1 MKLTISIKTIRMALA
16 GLAVLSMSACEGL
29 LPDNKVDLD
38 LTDKN
43 ASQAYT
49 NLKSQGMM
57 LYDYLPT
64 GYNRIDGAMLAAA
77 TDEADHAP
85 IGSDIEKFQLGTW
98 NAVTNPDNN
107 WSDCYRAI
115 RLSALFLQNSENYE
129 TIILR
134 DTSTASKLNTYKT
147 QCADLKALRAE
158 ARILNAYMYF
168 ELLKRFGGVPLIDK
182 LYSLESHP
190 DMERSTYDQVV
201 THIVGEIDDV
211 LDNDELEDDWYA
223 YDQKQYG
230 RFTQG
235 AALALK
241 SRILLY
247 RASPQN
253 NPSGDTERWKEAA
266 QAAHDLI
273 ELSKY
278 TLEGNYGNLFSGT
291 TSHQSKEVILAYM
304 TGANN
309 TPETDN
315 YPISTNGGKTG
326 TCPSANLVDAYENA
340 GGTPFDWNSLTPG
353 DDPYAG
359 RDPRLQYSIVVND
372 SQWNG
377 RTMQCYDGGADGS
390 GVMQA
395 TTTGYYL
402 KKFLTDG
409 LDLEKNQT
417 SVHSWIL
424 FRYAEILLNEAEAKA
439 ELGEMDQTVW
449 NKTIRPLRER
459 SGVSGAMPATADPY
473 LASYY
478 DGVTDKWILECRRER
493 SIELYMENTRRD
505 DLMRWR
511 MGHKL
516 TVEFAGI
523 HIPEL
528 GKPFDMNGDGKNDLC
543 FYSKSHP
550 KSGSN
555 QTGVS
560 YVEVTAE
567 EGDNVTTY
575 SVNKDNCL
583 VYILDREWADYK
595 YLYPVPKNALDINPN
610 LRPQNPGWD
619 D

>member
-326 TCPSANLVDAYENA
+326 TCPSANLVDSYENA
-340 GGTPFDWNSLTPG
+340 DGTPFDWNSLTPG

-359 RDPRLQYSIVVND
+359 RDPRLQYSIAVND

-390 GVMQA
+390 GVTQA

-424 FRYAEILLNEAEAKA
+424 FRYAEILLNYAEAMNEA
-439 ELGEMDQTVW
+439 YGPDT
-449 NKTIRPLRER
+449 
-459 SGVSGAMPATADPY
+459 DP
-473 LASYY
+473 
-478 DGVTDKWILECRRER
+478 
-493 SIELYMENTRRD
+493 
-505 DLMRWR
+505 
-511 MGHKL
+511 
-516 TVEFAGI
+516 F
-523 HIPEL
+523 
-528 GKPFDMNGDGKNDLC
+528 GDGKTARWAVNEVRGRVGMPPVTASDETEMRNRIKHERRIELA
-543 FYSKSHP
+543 FEDHRFWDVRRWGKADAESALGVPVK
-550 KSGSN
+550 
-555 QTGVS
+555 GVS
-560 YVEVTAE
+560 ITKTET
-567 EGDNVTTY
+567 GFTY
-575 SVNKDNCL
+575 ATKIVGTRTFQEKMM
-583 VYILDREWADYK
+583 
-595 YLYPVPKNALDINPN
+595 LYPIPQSEI
-610 LRPQNPGWD
+610 LRSAGKIKQNPGW
-619 D
+619 

>member
-340 GGTPFDWNSLTPG
+340 DGTPFDWNSLTPG

-424 FRYAEILLNEAEAKA
+424 FRYAEILLNYAEAMNEA
-439 ELGEMDQTVW
+439 YGPDT
-449 NKTIRPLRER
+449 
-459 SGVSGAMPATADPY
+459 DP
-473 LASYY
+473 
-478 DGVTDKWILECRRER
+478 
-493 SIELYMENTRRD
+493 
-505 DLMRWR
+505 
-511 MGHKL
+511 
-516 TVEFAGI
+516 F
-523 HIPEL
+523 
-528 GKPFDMNGDGKNDLC
+528 GDGKTARWAVNEVRGRVGMPPVTASDETEMRNRIKHERRIELA
-543 FYSKSHP
+543 FEDHRFWDVRRWGKADAESALGVPVK
-550 KSGSN
+550 
-555 QTGVS
+555 GVS
-560 YVEVTAE
+560 ITKTET
-567 EGDNVTTY
+567 GFTY
-575 SVNKDNCL
+575 ATKIVGTRTFQEKMM
-583 VYILDREWADYK
+583 
-595 YLYPVPKNALDINPN
+595 LYPIPQSEI
-610 LRPQNPGWD
+610 LRSAGKIEQNPGW
-619 D
+619 

>member
-1 MKLTISIKTIRMALA
+1 MKLTIFTKTIRAALP
-16 GLAVLSMSACEGL
+16 GLAVFSLFACEGL

-43 ASQAYT
+43 VSQAYA
-49 NLKSQGMM
+49 NLRDQGMA
-57 LYDYLPT
+57 LYDYLPA

-107 WSDCYRAI
+107 WGDCYRAI

-129 TIILR
+129 EIILR
-134 DTSTASKLNTYKT
+134 DTSTASKLNNYKT

-158 ARILNAYMYF
+158 ARVLNAYMYF
-168 ELLKRFGGVPLIDK
+168 ELLKRFGGVPLTDK

-190 DMERSTYDQVV
+190 DLERSTYDQVV
-201 THIVGEIDDV
+201 KHIVGEIDEV
-211 LDNDELEDDWYA
+211 LDNDELRDDWYA
-223 YDQKQYG
+223 YDQKLYG

-247 RASPQN
+247 WASPQN
-253 NPSGDTERWKEAA
+253 NPTDDQERWEEAA

-273 ELSKY
+273 ELTKY
-278 TLEGNYGNLFSGT
+278 SLEGNYGNLFSGT

-340 GGTPFDWNSLTPG
+340 DGTPFDWNSLAPG
-353 DDPYAG
+353 ADPYAD
-359 RDPRLQYSIVVND
+359 RDPRLQYSVVVNN

-377 RTMQCYDGGADGS
+377 RTMQCYDGGTDGS
-390 GVMQA
+390 GVTQA

-424 FRYAEILLNEAEAKA
+424 FRYAEILLNYAEAMNEA
-439 ELGEMDQTVW
+439 YGPD
-449 NKTIRPLRER
+449 
-459 SGVSGAMPATADPY
+459 ADP
-473 LASYY
+473 
-478 DGVTDKWILECRRER
+478 
-493 SIELYMENTRRD
+493 
-505 DLMRWR
+505 
-511 MGHKL
+511 
-516 TVEFAGI
+516 F
-523 HIPEL
+523 
-528 GKPFDMNGDGKNDLC
+528 GDGKTARWAVNEVRGRVGMPSVAASDKTEMRGRIKHERRIELA
-543 FYSKSHP
+543 FEDHRFWDVRRWGKADAESALKAPIMGVSIT
-550 KSGSN
+550 KT
-555 QTGVS
+555 QTGF
-560 YVEVTAE
+560 
-567 EGDNVTTY
+567 TY
-575 SVNKDNCL
+575 AAKTVGSRTFQEKMM
-583 VYILDREWADYK
+583 
-595 YLYPVPKNALDINPN
+595 LYPIPQSEI
-610 LRPQNPGWD
+610 LRSAGKIKQNPGW
-619 D
+619 

>member
-340 GGTPFDWNSLTPG
+340 DGTPFDWNSLTPG

-424 FRYAEILLNEAEAKA
+424 FRYAEILLNYAEAMNEA
-439 ELGEMDQTVW
+439 YGPDT
-449 NKTIRPLRER
+449 
-459 SGVSGAMPATADPY
+459 DP
-473 LASYY
+473 
-478 DGVTDKWILECRRER
+478 
-493 SIELYMENTRRD
+493 
-505 DLMRWR
+505 
-511 MGHKL
+511 
-516 TVEFAGI
+516 F
-523 HIPEL
+523 
-528 GKPFDMNGDGKNDLC
+528 GDGKTARWAVNEVRGRVGMPPVTASDETEMRNRIKHESRIELA
-543 FYSKSHP
+543 FEDHRFWDVRRWGKADAESALGVPVK
-550 KSGSN
+550 
-555 QTGVS
+555 GVS
-560 YVEVTAE
+560 ITKTET
-567 EGDNVTTY
+567 GFTY
-575 SVNKDNCL
+575 ATKIVGTRTFQEKMM
-583 VYILDREWADYK
+583 
-595 YLYPVPKNALDINPN
+595 LYPIPQSEI
-610 LRPQNPGWD
+610 LRSAGKIEQNPGW
-619 D
+619 

>member
-64 GYNRIDGAMLAAA
+64 GYTR
-77 TDEADHAP
+77 

-253 NPSGDTERWKEAA
+253 NPSGDTERWKEAL
-266 QAAHDLI
+266 QIHTGRQLRQSVFRYDL
-273 ELSKY
+273 
-278 TLEGNYGNLFSGT
+278 
-291 TSHQSKEVILAYM
+291 A
-304 TGANN
+304 
-309 TPETDN
+309 PEQR
-315 YPISTNGGKTG
+315 G
-326 TCPSANLVDAYENA
+326 
-340 GGTPFDWNSLTPG
+340 
-353 DDPYAG
+353 
-359 RDPRLQYSIVVND
+359 DPRLHDRCEQHAR
-372 SQWNG
+372 NG
-377 RTMQCYDGGADGS
+377 QLSHLHERRQDRNLSFGQSGG
-390 GVMQA
+390 
-395 TTTGYYL
+395 
-402 KKFLTDG
+402 
-409 LDLEKNQT
+409 
-417 SVHSWIL
+417 
-424 FRYAEILLNEAEAKA
+424 LL
-439 ELGEMDQTVW
+439 
-449 NKTIRPLRER
+449 
-459 SGVSGAMPATADPY
+459 
-473 LASYY
+473 
-478 DGVTDKWILECRRER
+478 
-493 SIELYMENTRRD
+493 
-505 DLMRWR
+505 
-511 MGHKL
+511 
-516 TVEFAGI
+516 
-523 HIPEL
+523 
-528 GKPFDMNGDGKNDLC
+528 
-543 FYSKSHP
+543 
-550 KSGSN
+550 
-555 QTGVS
+555 
-560 YVEVTAE
+560 
-567 EGDNVTTY
+567 
-575 SVNKDNCL
+575 
-583 VYILDREWADYK
+583 
-595 YLYPVPKNALDINPN
+595 
-610 LRPQNPGWD
+610 
-619 D
+619 

>member
-340 GGTPFDWNSLTPG
+340 DGTPFDWNSLTPG

-395 TTTGYYL
+395 TTTG
-402 KKFLTDG
+402 
-409 LDLEKNQT
+409 
-417 SVHSWIL
+417 
-424 FRYAEILLNEAEAKA
+424 
-439 ELGEMDQTVW
+439 
-449 NKTIRPLRER
+449 
-459 SGVSGAMPATADPY
+459 
-473 LASYY
+473 
-478 DGVTDKWILECRRER
+478 
-493 SIELYMENTRRD
+493 
-505 DLMRWR
+505 
-511 MGHKL
+511 
-516 TVEFAGI
+516 
-523 HIPEL
+523 
-528 GKPFDMNGDGKNDLC
+528 
-543 FYSKSHP
+543 
-550 KSGSN
+550 
-555 QTGVS
+555 
-560 YVEVTAE
+560 
-567 EGDNVTTY
+567 
-575 SVNKDNCL
+575 
-583 VYILDREWADYK
+583 
-595 YLYPVPKNALDINPN
+595 
-610 LRPQNPGWD
+610 
-619 D
+619 

>member
-340 GGTPFDWNSLTPG
+340 DGTPFDWNSLTPG

-390 GVMQA
+390 GVTQA

-424 FRYAEILLNEAEAKA
+424 FRYAEILLNYAEAMNEA
-439 ELGEMDQTVW
+439 YGPDT
-449 NKTIRPLRER
+449 
-459 SGVSGAMPATADPY
+459 DP
-473 LASYY
+473 
-478 DGVTDKWILECRRER
+478 
-493 SIELYMENTRRD
+493 
-505 DLMRWR
+505 
-511 MGHKL
+511 
-516 TVEFAGI
+516 F
-523 HIPEL
+523 
-528 GKPFDMNGDGKNDLC
+528 GDGKTARWAVNEVRGRVGMPARNGIGRDGDAQPDQTRTPDRTGLRRPSVLGRAALGQGRCRIRPGSARQGCKHHENRNRVHLCNQNRRDPHVPGKNDALSDS
-543 FYSKSHP
+543 SKRDSP
-550 KSGSN
+550 VCRKNRAESGL
-555 QTGVS
+555 
-560 YVEVTAE
+560 VTP
-567 EGDNVTTY
+567 
-575 SVNKDNCL
+575 
-583 VYILDREWADYK
+583 YK
-595 YLYPVPKNALDINPN
+595 
-610 LRPQNPGWD
+610 
-619 D
+619 

>member
-1 MKLTISIKTIRMALA
+1 MKLTIFTKTIRAALP
-16 GLAVLSMSACEGL
+16 GLAVFSLFACEGL

-43 ASQAYT
+43 VSQAYA
-49 NLKSQGMM
+49 NLRDQGMT
-57 LYDYLPT
+57 LYDYLPA

-107 WSDCYRAI
+107 WGDCYRAI

-129 TIILR
+129 EIILR
-134 DTSTASKLNTYKT
+134 DTSTASKLNNYKT

-158 ARILNAYMYF
+158 ARVLNAYMYF
-168 ELLKRFGGVPLIDK
+168 ELLKRFGGVPLTDK

-190 DMERSTYDQVV
+190 DLERSTYDQVV
-201 THIVGEIDDV
+201 KHIVGEIDEV
-211 LDNDELEDDWYA
+211 LDNDELRDDWYA
-223 YDQKQYG
+223 YDQKLYG

-247 RASPQN
+247 WASPQN
-253 NPSGDTERWKEAA
+253 NPTDDQERWEEAA

-273 ELSKY
+273 ELTRYS
-278 TLEGNYGNLFSGT
+278 LEGNYGSLFSGT

-326 TCPSANLVDAYENA
+326 TCPSANLVDAYENTD
-340 GGTPFDWNSLTPG
+340 GTPFDWNALAPG
-353 DDPYAG
+353 ADPYAD
-359 RDPRLQYSIVVND
+359 RDPRLQYSIVVNN

-377 RTMQCYDGGADGS
+377 RTMQCYDGGTDGS
-390 GVMQA
+390 GVTQA

-424 FRYAEILLNEAEAKA
+424 FRYAEILLNYAEAMNEA
-439 ELGEMDQTVW
+439 YGPD
-449 NKTIRPLRER
+449 
-459 SGVSGAMPATADPY
+459 ADP
-473 LASYY
+473 
-478 DGVTDKWILECRRER
+478 
-493 SIELYMENTRRD
+493 
-505 DLMRWR
+505 
-511 MGHKL
+511 
-516 TVEFAGI
+516 F
-523 HIPEL
+523 
-528 GKPFDMNGDGKNDLC
+528 GDGKTARWAVNEVRGRVGMPPVAASDETEMRGRIKHERRIELA
-543 FYSKSHP
+543 FEDHRFWDVRRWGKADAESALKAPIMGVSIT
-550 KSGSN
+550 KT
-555 QTGVS
+555 QTGF
-560 YVEVTAE
+560 
-567 EGDNVTTY
+567 TY
-575 SVNKDNCL
+575 AAKTVGSRTFQEKMM
-583 VYILDREWADYK
+583 
-595 YLYPVPKNALDINPN
+595 LYPIPQSEI
-610 LRPQNPGWD
+610 LRSAGKIKQNPGW
-619 D
+619 

>member
-1 MKLTISIKTIRMALA
+1 MKLTIFTKTIRAALP
-16 GLAVLSMSACEGL
+16 GLAVFSLFACEGL

-43 ASQAYT
+43 VSQAYA
-49 NLKSQGMM
+49 NLRDQGMA
-57 LYDYLPT
+57 LYDYLPA

-107 WSDCYRAI
+107 WGDCYRAI
-115 RLSALFLQNSENYE
+115 RLSALFLRNSENYE
-129 TIILR
+129 EIILR
-134 DTSTASKLNTYKT
+134 DTSTASKLNNYKT

-158 ARILNAYMYF
+158 ARVLNAYMYF
-168 ELLKRFGGVPLIDK
+168 ELLKRFGGVPLTDK

-190 DMERSTYDQVV
+190 DLERSTYDQVV
-201 THIVGEIDDV
+201 KHIVGEIDEV
-211 LDNDELEDDWYA
+211 LDNDELRDDWYA
-223 YDQKQYG
+223 YDQKLYG

-247 RASPQN
+247 WASPQN
-253 NPSGDTERWKEAA
+253 NPTDDQERWEEAA

-273 ELSKY
+273 ELTKY
-278 TLEGNYGNLFSGT
+278 SLEGNYGNLFSGT

-340 GGTPFDWNSLTPG
+340 DGTPFDWNSLAPG
-353 DDPYAG
+353 ADPYAD
-359 RDPRLQYSIVVND
+359 RDPRLQYSVVVNN

-377 RTMQCYDGGADGS
+377 RTMQCYDGGTDGS
-390 GVMQA
+390 GVTQA

-424 FRYAEILLNEAEAKA
+424 FRYAEILLNYAEAMNEA
-439 ELGEMDQTVW
+439 YGPD
-449 NKTIRPLRER
+449 
-459 SGVSGAMPATADPY
+459 ADP
-473 LASYY
+473 
-478 DGVTDKWILECRRER
+478 
-493 SIELYMENTRRD
+493 
-505 DLMRWR
+505 
-511 MGHKL
+511 
-516 TVEFAGI
+516 F
-523 HIPEL
+523 
-528 GKPFDMNGDGKNDLC
+528 GDGKTARWAVNEVRGRVGMPPVAASDETEMRGRIKHERRIELA
-543 FYSKSHP
+543 FEDHRFWDVRRWGKADAESALKAPIMGVSIT
-550 KSGSN
+550 KT
-555 QTGVS
+555 QTGF
-560 YVEVTAE
+560 
-567 EGDNVTTY
+567 TY
-575 SVNKDNCL
+575 AAKTVGSRTFQEKMM
-583 VYILDREWADYK
+583 
-595 YLYPVPKNALDINPN
+595 LYPIPQSEI
-610 LRPQNPGWD
+610 LRSAGKIKQNPGW
-619 D
+619 

>member
-340 GGTPFDWNSLTPG
+340 DGTPFDWNSLTPG
-353 DDPYAG
+353 DDPYVG

-390 GVMQA
+390 GVTQA

-402 KKFLTDG
+402 KKILTDG

-424 FRYAEILLNEAEAKA
+424 FRYAEILLNYAEAMNEA
-439 ELGEMDQTVW
+439 YGPDT
-449 NKTIRPLRER
+449 
-459 SGVSGAMPATADPY
+459 DP
-473 LASYY
+473 
-478 DGVTDKWILECRRER
+478 
-493 SIELYMENTRRD
+493 
-505 DLMRWR
+505 
-511 MGHKL
+511 
-516 TVEFAGI
+516 F
-523 HIPEL
+523 
-528 GKPFDMNGDGKNDLC
+528 GDGKTARWAVNEVRGRVGMPPVTASDETEMRNRIKHERRIELA
-543 FYSKSHP
+543 FEDHRFWDVRRWGKADAESALGVPVK
-550 KSGSN
+550 
-555 QTGVS
+555 GVS
-560 YVEVTAE
+560 ITKTET
-567 EGDNVTTY
+567 GFTY
-575 SVNKDNCL
+575 ATKIVGTRTFQEKMM
-583 VYILDREWADYK
+583 
-595 YLYPVPKNALDINPN
+595 LYPIPQSEI
-610 LRPQNPGWD
+610 LRSAGKIEQNPGW
-619 D
+619 

>member
-1 MKLTISIKTIRMALA
+1 MKLTIFTKTIRAALP
-16 GLAVLSMSACEGL
+16 GLAVFSLFACEGL

-43 ASQAYT
+43 VSQAYA
-49 NLKSQGMM
+49 NLRDQGMA
-57 LYDYLPT
+57 LYDYLPA

-107 WSDCYRAI
+107 WGDCYRAI
-115 RLSALFLQNSENYE
+115 RLSALFLRNSENYE
-129 TIILR
+129 EIILR
-134 DTSTASKLNTYKT
+134 DTSTASKLNNYKT

-158 ARILNAYMYF
+158 ARVLNAYMYF
-168 ELLKRFGGVPLIDK
+168 ELLKRFGGVPLTDK

-190 DMERSTYDQVV
+190 DLERSTYDQVV
-201 THIVGEIDDV
+201 KHIVGEIDEV
-211 LDNDELEDDWYA
+211 LDNDELRDDWYA
-223 YDQKQYG
+223 YDQKLYG

-247 RASPQN
+247 WASPQN
-253 NPSGDTERWKEAA
+253 NPTDDQERWEEAA

-273 ELSKY
+273 ELTKY
-278 TLEGNYGNLFSGT
+278 SLEGNYGNLFSGT

-340 GGTPFDWNSLTPG
+340 DGTPFDWNALAPG
-353 DDPYAG
+353 ADPYAD
-359 RDPRLQYSIVVND
+359 RDPRLQYSIVVNN

-377 RTMQCYDGGADGS
+377 RTMQCYDGGTDGS
-390 GVMQA
+390 GVTQA

-424 FRYAEILLNEAEAKA
+424 FRYAEILLNYAEAMNEA
-439 ELGEMDQTVW
+439 YGPD
-449 NKTIRPLRER
+449 
-459 SGVSGAMPATADPY
+459 ADP
-473 LASYY
+473 
-478 DGVTDKWILECRRER
+478 
-493 SIELYMENTRRD
+493 
-505 DLMRWR
+505 
-511 MGHKL
+511 
-516 TVEFAGI
+516 F
-523 HIPEL
+523 
-528 GKPFDMNGDGKNDLC
+528 GDGKTARWAVNEVRGRVGMPPVAASDETEMRGRIKHERRIELA
-543 FYSKSHP
+543 FEDYRFWDVRRWGKADAESALKAPIMGVSIT
-550 KSGSN
+550 KT
-555 QTGVS
+555 QTGF
-560 YVEVTAE
+560 
-567 EGDNVTTY
+567 TY
-575 SVNKDNCL
+575 AAKTVGSRTFQEKMM
-583 VYILDREWADYK
+583 
-595 YLYPVPKNALDINPN
+595 LYPIPQSEI
-610 LRPQNPGWD
+610 LRSAGKIKQNPGW
-619 D
+619 

>member
-129 TIILR
+129 TIILH

-340 GGTPFDWNSLTPG
+340 DGTPFDWNSLTPG

-424 FRYAEILLNEAEAKA
+424 FRYAEILLNYAEAMNEA
-439 ELGEMDQTVW
+439 YGPDT
-449 NKTIRPLRER
+449 
-459 SGVSGAMPATADPY
+459 DP
-473 LASYY
+473 
-478 DGVTDKWILECRRER
+478 
-493 SIELYMENTRRD
+493 
-505 DLMRWR
+505 
-511 MGHKL
+511 
-516 TVEFAGI
+516 F
-523 HIPEL
+523 
-528 GKPFDMNGDGKNDLC
+528 GDGKTARWAVNEVRGRVGMPPVTASDETEMRNRIKHERRIELA
-543 FYSKSHP
+543 FEDHRFWDVRRWGKADAESALGVPVK
-550 KSGSN
+550 
-555 QTGVS
+555 GVS
-560 YVEVTAE
+560 ITKTET
-567 EGDNVTTY
+567 GFTY
-575 SVNKDNCL
+575 ATKIVGTRTFQEKMM
-583 VYILDREWADYK
+583 
-595 YLYPVPKNALDINPN
+595 LYPIPQSEI
-610 LRPQNPGWD
+610 LRSAGKIEQNPGW
-619 D
+619 

>member
-1 MKLTISIKTIRMALA
+1 MKLTIFTKTIRAALP
-16 GLAVLSMSACEGL
+16 GLAVFSLFACEGL

-43 ASQAYT
+43 VSQAYA
-49 NLKSQGMM
+49 NLRDQGMA
-57 LYDYLPT
+57 LYDYLPA

-107 WSDCYRAI
+107 WGDCYRAI
-115 RLSALFLQNSENYE
+115 RLSALFLRNSENYE
-129 TIILR
+129 EIILR
-134 DTSTASKLNTYKT
+134 DTSTASKLNNYKT

-158 ARILNAYMYF
+158 ARVLNAYMYF
-168 ELLKRFGGVPLIDK
+168 ELLKRFGGVPLTDK

-190 DMERSTYDQVV
+190 DLERSTYDQVV
-201 THIVGEIDDV
+201 KHIVGEIDEV
-211 LDNDELEDDWYA
+211 LDNDELRDDWYA
-223 YDQKQYG
+223 YDQKLYG

-247 RASPQN
+247 WASPQN
-253 NPSGDTERWKEAA
+253 NPTDDQERWEEAA

-273 ELSKY
+273 ELTRYS
-278 TLEGNYGNLFSGT
+278 LEGNYGNLFSGT

-340 GGTPFDWNSLTPG
+340 DGTPFDWNALAPG
-353 DDPYAG
+353 ADPYAD
-359 RDPRLQYSIVVND
+359 RDPRLQYSIVVNN

-377 RTMQCYDGGADGS
+377 RTMQCYDGGTDGS
-390 GVMQA
+390 GVTQA

-402 KKFLTDG
+402 KKFLNDG

-424 FRYAEILLNEAEAKA
+424 FRYAEILLNYAEAMNEA
-439 ELGEMDQTVW
+439 YGPD
-449 NKTIRPLRER
+449 
-459 SGVSGAMPATADPY
+459 ADP
-473 LASYY
+473 
-478 DGVTDKWILECRRER
+478 
-493 SIELYMENTRRD
+493 
-505 DLMRWR
+505 
-511 MGHKL
+511 
-516 TVEFAGI
+516 F
-523 HIPEL
+523 
-528 GKPFDMNGDGKNDLC
+528 GDGKTARWAVNEVRGRVGMPPVAASDETEMRGRIKHERRIELA
-543 FYSKSHP
+543 FEDHRFWDVRRWGKADAESALKAPIMGVSIT
-550 KSGSN
+550 KT
-555 QTGVS
+555 QTGF
-560 YVEVTAE
+560 
-567 EGDNVTTY
+567 TY
-575 SVNKDNCL
+575 AAKTVGSRTFQEKMM
-583 VYILDREWADYK
+583 
-595 YLYPVPKNALDINPN
+595 LYPIPQSEI
-610 LRPQNPGWD
+610 LRSAGKIKQNPGW
-619 D
+619 

>member
-253 NPSGDTERWKEAA
+253 NPSGDTERWNDAA

-278 TLEGNYGNLFSGT
+278 RLEGNYGNLFSGT

-340 GGTPFDWNSLTPG
+340 DGTPFDWNSLTPG

-424 FRYAEILLNEAEAKA
+424 FRYAEILLNYAEAMNEA
-439 ELGEMDQTVW
+439 YGPDT
-449 NKTIRPLRER
+449 
-459 SGVSGAMPATADPY
+459 DP
-473 LASYY
+473 
-478 DGVTDKWILECRRER
+478 
-493 SIELYMENTRRD
+493 
-505 DLMRWR
+505 
-511 MGHKL
+511 
-516 TVEFAGI
+516 F
-523 HIPEL
+523 
-528 GKPFDMNGDGKNDLC
+528 GDGKTARWAVNEVRGRVGMPPVTASDETEMRNRIKHERRIELA
-543 FYSKSHP
+543 FEDHRFWDVRRWGKADAESALGVPVK
-550 KSGSN
+550 
-555 QTGVS
+555 GVS
-560 YVEVTAE
+560 ITKTET
-567 EGDNVTTY
+567 GFTY
-575 SVNKDNCL
+575 ATKIVGTRTFQEKMM
-583 VYILDREWADYK
+583 
-595 YLYPVPKNALDINPN
+595 LYPIPQSEI
-610 LRPQNPGWD
+610 LRSAGKIEQNPGW
-619 D
+619 

>member
-1 MKLTISIKTIRMALA
+1 
-16 GLAVLSMSACEGL
+16 
-29 LPDNKVDLD
+29 
-38 LTDKN
+38 
-43 ASQAYT
+43 
-49 NLKSQGMM
+49 
-57 LYDYLPT
+57 
-64 GYNRIDGAMLAAA
+64 
-77 TDEADHAP
+77 
-85 IGSDIEKFQLGTW
+85 
-98 NAVTNPDNN
+98 
-107 WSDCYRAI
+107 
-115 RLSALFLQNSENYE
+115 
-129 TIILR
+129 
-134 DTSTASKLNTYKT
+134 
-147 QCADLKALRAE
+147 
-158 ARILNAYMYF
+158 MYF

-340 GGTPFDWNSLTPG
+340 DGTPFDWNSLTPG

-424 FRYAEILLNEAEAKA
+424 FRYAEILLNYAEAMNEA
-439 ELGEMDQTVW
+439 YGPDT
-449 NKTIRPLRER
+449 
-459 SGVSGAMPATADPY
+459 DP
-473 LASYY
+473 
-478 DGVTDKWILECRRER
+478 
-493 SIELYMENTRRD
+493 
-505 DLMRWR
+505 
-511 MGHKL
+511 
-516 TVEFAGI
+516 F
-523 HIPEL
+523 
-528 GKPFDMNGDGKNDLC
+528 GDGKTARWAVNEVRGRVGMPPVTASDETEMRNRIKHERRIELA
-543 FYSKSHP
+543 FEDHRFWDVRRWGKADAESALGVPVK
-550 KSGSN
+550 
-555 QTGVS
+555 GVS
-560 YVEVTAE
+560 ITKTET
-567 EGDNVTTY
+567 GFTY
-575 SVNKDNCL
+575 AIKIVGTRTFQEKMM
-583 VYILDREWADYK
+583 
-595 YLYPVPKNALDINPN
+595 LYPIPQSEI
-610 LRPQNPGWD
+610 LRSAGKIKQNPGW
-619 D
+619 

>member
-340 GGTPFDWNSLTPG
+340 DGTPFDWNSLTPG

-424 FRYAEILLNEAEAKA
+424 FRYAEILLNYAEAMNEA
-439 ELGEMDQTVW
+439 YGPDT
-449 NKTIRPLRER
+449 
-459 SGVSGAMPATADPY
+459 DP
-473 LASYY
+473 
-478 DGVTDKWILECRRER
+478 
-493 SIELYMENTRRD
+493 
-505 DLMRWR
+505 
-511 MGHKL
+511 
-516 TVEFAGI
+516 F
-523 HIPEL
+523 
-528 GKPFDMNGDGKNDLC
+528 GDGKPARWAVNEVRGRVGMPPVTASDETEMRNRIKHERRIELA
-543 FYSKSHP
+543 FEDHRFWDVRRWGKADAESALGVPVK
-550 KSGSN
+550 
-555 QTGVS
+555 GVS
-560 YVEVTAE
+560 ITKTET
-567 EGDNVTTY
+567 GFTY
-575 SVNKDNCL
+575 ATKIVGTRTFQEKMM
-583 VYILDREWADYK
+583 
-595 YLYPVPKNALDINPN
+595 LYPIPQSEI
-610 LRPQNPGWD
+610 LRSAGKIEQNPGW
-619 D
+619 

>member
-190 DMERSTYDQVV
+190 DRERSTYDQVV

-340 GGTPFDWNSLTPG
+340 DGTPFDWNSLTPG

-424 FRYAEILLNEAEAKA
+424 FRYAEILLNYAEAMNEA
-439 ELGEMDQTVW
+439 YGPDT
-449 NKTIRPLRER
+449 
-459 SGVSGAMPATADPY
+459 DP
-473 LASYY
+473 
-478 DGVTDKWILECRRER
+478 
-493 SIELYMENTRRD
+493 
-505 DLMRWR
+505 
-511 MGHKL
+511 
-516 TVEFAGI
+516 F
-523 HIPEL
+523 
-528 GKPFDMNGDGKNDLC
+528 GDGKTARWAVNEVRGRVGMPPVTASDETEMRNRIKHERRIELA
-543 FYSKSHP
+543 FEDHRFWDVRRWGKADAESALGVPVK
-550 KSGSN
+550 
-555 QTGVS
+555 GVS
-560 YVEVTAE
+560 ITKTET
-567 EGDNVTTY
+567 GFTY
-575 SVNKDNCL
+575 ATKIVGTRTFQEKMM
-583 VYILDREWADYK
+583 
-595 YLYPVPKNALDINPN
+595 LYPIPQSEI
-610 LRPQNPGWD
+610 LRSAGKIEQNPGW
-619 D
+619 